1 MAAEQYNWS
10 AFPDSTVLKALGKPC
25 ESCSGYQP
33 TRERYGFTLHYCFQR
48 IGETPLGSLLIPL
61 RLPFST
67 LGLKATGEAER
78 AVASLLYFIERVSKS
93 NPSTLVPGDW
103 PDRENEDVK
112 KLQAD
117 PEKAGYIIRADI
129 VHYLYTGLVEI
140 MSVKT
145 LVATRYKVR
154 DTIHADIFDA
164 LQQES
169 INSESP
175 TKIVQVVEPRDATMS
190 PMGKQSHG
198 RQSFSACFLGGG
210 HILNIR
216 TICFRL

>member
-1 MAAEQYNWS
+1 M
-10 AFPDSTVLKALGKPC
+10 LKALGKPC
-25 ESCSGYQP
+25 EGCTGYQP
-33 TRERYGFTLHYCFQR
+33 TRERYDAHCITFSANWEDSYWIVINSSTLA
-48 IGETPLGSLLIPL
+48 
-61 RLPFST
+61 PFPT
-67 LGLKATGEAER
+67 LGLKATDEAER
-78 AVASLLYFIERVSKS
+78 AVSSLLYFIERVSKS

-103 PDRENEDVK
+103 SDPENEDVK

-140 MSVKT
+140 MTVKT

-169 INSESP
+169 TNSESP
-175 TKIVQVVEPRDATMS
+175 SKITQVAEPRDATMS
-190 PMGKQSHG
+190 PMGKQSRG
-198 RQSFSACFLGGG
+198 RLSWCAFFLGRGYY
-210 HILNIR
+210 
-216 TICFRL
+216 

>member
-1 MAAEQYNWS
+1 M
-10 AFPDSTVLKALGKPC
+10 
-25 ESCSGYQP
+25 
-33 TRERYGFTLHYCFQR
+33 
-48 IGETPLGSLLIPL
+48 
-61 RLPFST
+61 
-67 LGLKATGEAER
+67 KATNEAER
-78 AVASLLYFIERVSKS
+78 AVSSLLYFIERVSKS

-103 PDRENEDVK
+103 PDQENEDVK

-154 DTIHADIFDA
+154 DTIHADIFDV

-169 INSESP
+169 TNSEAP
-175 TKIVQVVEPRDATMS
+175 TNITQVAEPRDVTMS
-190 PMGKQSHG
+190 PMGKPSHG
-198 RQSFSACFLGGG
+198 CQSYGSIFFFFFFFFFWIED
-210 HILNIR
+210 ILS
-216 TICFRL
+216 TFKLFVFVF